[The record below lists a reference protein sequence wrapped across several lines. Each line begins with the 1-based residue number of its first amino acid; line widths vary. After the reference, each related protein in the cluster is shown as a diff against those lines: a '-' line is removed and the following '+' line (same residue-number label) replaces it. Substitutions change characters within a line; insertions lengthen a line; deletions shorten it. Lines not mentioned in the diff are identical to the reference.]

1 MTTLVVMVVA
11 QGDGSR
17 YIYLLPSPLCAT
29 DVPYTAAKMLEDDK
43 HFRRKR

>member
-11 QGDGSR
+11 V
-17 YIYLLPSPLCAT
+17 LLSSIL
-29 DVPYTAAKMLEDDK
+29 YTAAKMLEDDK